1 MAASRKTPERPAMDF
16 SGRCPSSRRAAK
28 SGRLPRAF
36 FQNLDAQEGELVEEE
51 EVTVVPGRNMNGT
64 SCPWQSALRS
74 LGWAPT
80 VSLELQDSC
89 GGPNLLSC
97 SFACLSIAG
106 SAHGRGGRRRDL
118 LPAVK
123 AVRQI
128 QTLQLGIRNVV
139 THRYRFRD
147 GEWKERGLGNSQL
160 LRHRAGLSSFFLC
173 WTRSCD
179 AGRQLERS
187 AT

>member
-16 SGRCPSSRRAAK
+16 SGRCPSSRGAAK
-28 SGRLPRAF
+28 SGQLPRAF

-128 QTLQLGIRNVV
+128 WESRACLCALWAGIVSRMASGK
-139 THRYRFRD
+139 REGSESRSCSAI
-147 GEWKERGLGNSQL
+147 G
-160 LRHRAGLSSFFLC
+160 RAWLHSFLD
-173 WTRSCD
+173 WMHSCD
-179 AGRQLERS
+179 AGRKAGRF